1 MNASVSKLIRQ
12 IRAGLAGGTVEVPA
26 EALAAEYVRLSQEA
40 EQRLEA
46 CAAMIEKGSEYQ
58 ALQLAETEPGLLDLL
73 AVLSFA
79 EAPEWAAHCAAEG
92 LPVAPK
98 FDGKAVA
105 ALDALYAKGISANHP
120 LYKDYRAA
128 VSSRD
133 DERAIRIMRSIVRL
147 NAGDA
152 NARSELARLENKL
165 FQVQLQKLRE
175 ALAAGDEAATI
186 ASLSE
191 LERLAPA
198 AKLAEVAEFQ
208 QAGEV
213 RRLAARREAIS
224 QAGEWARA
232 LPEARGQGAW
242 RKAGELLAQ
251 ISALQTEHH
260 FELEPAHAAPAAEI
274 RAWAEGERN
283 AAAETQR
290 FQSALGNVGMQAEQ
304 IETRLLTRATLQ
316 LPEAEEMLLTF
327 NRGWKDVEKF
337 QRAVPE
343 ETVRKVRAS
352 ASALRTELDRM
363 QRQRRLR
370 IGSVA
375 AVVSL
380 TLAVAAWLAVRAY
393 RAQDYASQLARL
405 QESGQVEAAEK
416 MIAHLRGEE
425 AGLAGRP
432 ALRAKLD
439 ATEDWAHGERGKLSE
454 AETHLGGLEKAAAAG
469 FADLDPVPL
478 NTEMESTTGLLDHLA
493 EGVRGGPADRLTVV
507 RNGFEAYLTSIREKL
522 ATEAGRELVRLE
534 ELAGNGLGYD
544 RDLEALT
551 VALAQVEPG
560 IEALEAR
567 AGSSVKALELPAA
580 LQARVTALRQRAEIF
595 RRELDLTHHV
605 REMLVQAA
613 TIEGYEQALAGFK
626 DSRLAQAAE
635 IKDARKLLAVF
646 PKADEILAALILP
659 GDPAGWA
666 AAKKE
671 LSADPF
677 VPDAVLPVEIT
688 RLLAIRE
695 DSYLNDIWQM
705 VLTNPGG
712 RGGKREVYA
721 RGEVKKSGPRDLGE
735 GVQNTSWS
743 GAIYDPG
750 VKTEVAAFTPT
761 TIQVNRNAAG
771 TSGSEIADA
780 RLSDGSQCLARL
792 ELNRMTDAEGT
803 KFERP
808 LLKAFDDLVREK
820 QASPLYRAFL
830 MQQLGA
836 LVELRPYAW
845 GLQYSGALRADLA
858 RLKELTGNAPLRSMD
873 WLLERKRN
881 ELGGKLASFFN
892 ELGSRNYLADARRHR
907 DVAHAALNAGLH
919 FGGFLDGDGQVHLLG
934 EASAARALWA
944 VPEGGG
950 VARFDPGAAAKFV
963 RFSPVFFVPLE
974 KELTV
979 ADRSAKGVA
988 RPPAIP
994 LLE

>member
-1 MNASVSKLIRQ
+1 MIPVHKLIRQ
-12 IRAGLAGGTVEVPA
+12 IRAGLAGGTVEMPA
-26 EALAAEYVRLSQEA
+26 EALAAEYVRLAQEA

-73 AVLSFA
+73 AALSFA
-79 EAPEWAAHCAAEG
+79 EAPEWAAHCAEEG

-98 FDGKAVA
+98 FDSKAVA

-133 DERAIRIMRSIVRL
+133 DERAIRIIRSIVRL
-147 NAGDA
+147 NGGDA

-165 FQVQLQKLRE
+165 FQVQLHALRE
-175 ALAAGDEAATI
+175 ALAARDEAATI
-186 ASLSE
+186 AALDE

-198 AKLAEVAEFQ
+198 AKLAELPEFQ
-208 QAGEV
+208 QAAEV
-213 RRLAARREAIS
+213 RRLAARREAIT
-224 QAGEWARA
+224 QAGELART

-251 ISALQTEHH
+251 INALETEHD
-260 FELEPAHAAPAAEI
+260 FELEPATAAQVTEI
-274 RAWAEGERN
+274 RAWSEGERN

-304 IETRLLTRATLQ
+304 IETRLLTRATLT
-316 LPEAEEMLLTF
+316 LPEAEEALLTF
-327 NRGWKDVEKF
+327 NRSWKDVEKF

-343 ETVRKVRAS
+343 EIVRRVRAS

-375 AVVSL
+375 AAVCV
-380 TLAVAAWLAVRAY
+380 TLALAAWFAVRAY
-393 RAQDYASQLARL
+393 RAQDYAGQLARL

-416 MIAHLRGEE
+416 MIAHLRTEE
-425 AGLAGRP
+425 PGLAGRP
-432 ALRAKLD
+432 LLRAKLD
-439 ATEDWAHGERGKLSE
+439 ATEDWTHGERGKLSE
-454 AETHLGGLEKAAAAG
+454 AETHLAGLEKAAAGG
-469 FADLDPVPL
+469 FADLDPVAL
-478 NTEMESTTGLLDHLA
+478 NTEMESTTGLIEHLA
-493 EGVRGGPADRLTVV
+493 EGVRGGPADRLAVV

-522 ATEAGRELVRLE
+522 ATAAGDELARLE
-534 ELAGNGLGYD
+534 ELAGSGLGYD
-544 RDLEALT
+544 RDQEALT

-560 IEALEAR
+560 IKALEAR
-567 AGSSVKALELPAA
+567 ARSSVQALELPAA
-580 LQARVTALRQRAEIF
+580 LQARVDALRQRAEIF
-595 RRELDLTHHV
+595 RKELDLIHHV
-605 REMLVQAA
+605 RETLLQA
-613 TIEGYEQALAGFK
+613 TTLDGYEQALAGFK

-646 PKADEILAALILP
+646 PKADEVLAALILP

-688 RLLAIRE
+688 KLLAIRE

-705 VLTNPGG
+705 TLTNPGG
-712 RGGKREVYA
+712 RGGKREVFS
-721 RGEVKKSGPRDLGE
+721 RGELKKSGPRDIGD
-735 GVQNTSWS
+735 GVQNTSWA

-750 VKTEVAAFTPT
+750 VKAEIAAFTPT
-761 TIQVNRNAAG
+761 TIQVNRNSAG
-771 TSGSEIADA
+771 SIGSEIADA
-780 RLSDGSQCLARL
+780 RLTDGSQCLARL

-820 QASPLYRAFL
+820 QASPLYRGYL

-836 LVELRPYAW
+836 LIDLRPYAW
-845 GLQYSGALRADLA
+845 GLQYSCALRADLA

-907 DVAHAALNAGLH
+907 DVARAALNAGLH
-919 FGGFLDGDGQVHLLG
+919 FGGFLDGERQAHLLG

-950 VARFDPGAAAKFV
+950 VGRFDPKAAAKFAH
-963 RFSPVFFVPLE
+963 FSPVFFVPLQN
-974 KELTV
+974 ELTV
-979 ADRSAKGVA
+979 ADRSAKGAA